1 MRAAIVNVASL
12 NTAVVP
18 QRQPALDAA
27 RGLAILAMISFHATW
42 DLAYF
47 GYIPADFPDRP
58 WFRLYGHLIASS
70 FLILVGVGLVW
81 AFRKADPWPRYWQ
94 RITKIAIAASL
105 ITLVTH
111 AIMPNEFI
119 FFGILHCI
127 VLCSLVA
134 VLFVRANLAVMLG
147 TTAVAF
153 ALPLVIASPT
163 LDAPA
168 FWWLG
173 LGTHLPVSNDIQ
185 PFLPWFGMVLA
196 GMVLAKSSFVQRLAA
211 TWAQRLRPTR
221 IQKGLAGAGR
231 HSLGLYMLHQPL
243 LFAVLYPLTLVL
255 GPAAPPNS
263 HTLVGQCEIQCV
275 NSGRDAPAC
284 HRGCTCFANQIKQH
298 GLWDKA
304 QMGRLNPVEQK
315 SIIGFANQCVHAQDV
330 PETLGND

>member
-1 MRAAIVNVASL
+1 MSPVVANPAFVS
-12 NTAVVP
+12 TPVAP
-18 QRQPALDAA
+18 PRQPVLDAA
-27 RGLAILAMISFHATW
+27 RGLAILAMVSFHATW

-47 GYIPADFPDRP
+47 GFIPADFPDRP
-58 WFRLYGHLIASS
+58 WFRLYGHMIASS
-70 FLILVGVGLVW
+70 FLTLVGVGLVL

-111 AIMPNEFI
+111 AIMPDAFI

-127 VLCSLVA
+127 VLCSLVG
-134 VLFVRANLAVMLG
+134 VLFVRASLGVRLG
-147 TTAVAF
+147 TMAVAF
-153 ALPLVIASPT
+153 ALPLWIASPA

-185 PFLPWFGMVLA
+185 PFLPWFGMVMA
-196 GMVLAKSSFVQRLAA
+196 GMVLAESNFAQRFGAV
-211 TWAQRLRPTR
+211 WAQRLRPTR
-221 IQKGLAGAGR
+221 LRAGLAGAGR

-243 LFAVLYPLTLVL
+243 LFAILYPLTLAL
-255 GPAAPPNS
+255 GPAAPPDS

-284 HRGCTCFANQIKQH
+284 HRGCTCFADQIKQH

-304 QMGRLNPVEQK
+304 QLGRLNAVEQK
-315 SIIGFANQCVHAQDV
+315 SIIGFANQCVRAQDV